1 MPEHRGK
8 KRRKPRSR
16 GGGVQ
21 AQAAQTPGAVPVR
34 PVRRGWQ
41 GPPWLNVILG
51 VFMLAAGVYFFLF
64 VQQGMDI
71 KTRLILLVAYI
82 AVAGFYFFR
91 AYKGYRARAAGG

>member
-16 GGGVQ
+16 GGGEQ
-21 AQAAQTPGAVPVR
+21 TDTTQTPAAVPVR

-41 GPPWLNVILG
+41 GPPWLNAVLG
-51 VFMLAAGVYFFLF
+51 VFMLVAGVYFFLF
-64 VQQGMDI
+64 VQKGMDL
-71 KTRLILLVAYI
+71 TARLVLLVAYI
-82 AVAGFYFFR
+82 AIAAFYFFR